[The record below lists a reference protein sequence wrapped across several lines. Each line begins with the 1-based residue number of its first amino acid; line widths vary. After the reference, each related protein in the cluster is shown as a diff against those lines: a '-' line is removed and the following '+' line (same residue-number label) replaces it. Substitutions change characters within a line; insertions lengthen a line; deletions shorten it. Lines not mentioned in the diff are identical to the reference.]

1 MGEIRK
7 FIGAYPLHSLA
18 FGLVAAWEL
27 SKITQGVQSNMF
39 GGLGMTTSTSTT
51 TSSSHIP
58 GLMSSSTGS
67 TSMPIAPNA
76 LYGVPNTVK
85 RRVLY
90 GGMPDTPADNLAKED
105 AIVSA
110 NSEKQN
116 KEHSDIVGLH
126 GVHAPIGG
134 YGWI

>member
-7 FIGAYPLHSLA
+7 FIGAYPVHALA
-18 FGLVAAWEL
+18 FGIVIVHELV
-27 SKITQGVQSNMF
+27 KIKQGVNL

-116 KEHSDIVGLH
+116 KEHSDIVGLN

>member
-7 FIGAYPLHSLA
+7 FIGAYPVHALA
-18 FGLVAAWEL
+18 FGIVIVHELV
-27 SKITQGVQSNMF
+27 KIKQGVNL

-58 GLMSSSTGS
+58 GLMSSSTGE
-67 TSMPIAPNA
+67 TSMPIEPNA
-76 LYGVPNTVK
+76 LYGVPNAVR

-90 GGMPDTPADNLAKED
+90 GDMPDTPADNIAKEN
-105 AIVSA
+105 ALITA
-110 NSEKQN
+110 NSAKQR
-116 KEHSDIVGLH
+116 KEHSDIVSMQ
-126 GVHAPIGG
+126 GVLAPVGG